1 MKMLNKT
8 AILATAASLAA
19 GAALAQSPYMR
30 ADNNVMTDLGVTA
43 GQIEDADLI
52 NPAGDELGEVEA
64 VLVDQSGAVVSV
76 LVELEDDFLDAER
89 VVELPLAGLVAREDD
104 DFFEIWDDEIDLVTE
119 MSVTELNT
127 LPSWPEE

>member
-19 GAALAQSPYMR
+19 GAALAQSPYIR
-30 ADNNVMTDLGVTA
+30 ADNDMMTDLGVTA

-64 VLVDQSGAVVSV
+64 VLVDQSGVVVSA
-76 LVELEDDFLDAER
+76 LVELEDDFLDTER
-89 VVELPLAGLVAREDD
+89 VVELPLAGLVAQEDD

>member
-64 VLVDQSGAVVSV
+64 VLVDQSGTVSV

-89 VVELPLAGLVAREDD
+89 VVELPLVGLVAQEDD

>member
-1 MKMLNKT
+1 MTMLNKT

-19 GAALAQSPYMR
+19 GAALAQSLYIR
-30 ADNNVMTDLGVTA
+30 ADNDMMTDLGVTA

-64 VLVDQSGAVVSV
+64 VLVDQSGVVVSA
-76 LVELEDDFLDAER
+76 LVELEDDFLDTER
-89 VVELPLAGLVAREDD
+89 VVELPLAGLVAQEDD

>member
-19 GAALAQSPYMR
+19 GAALAQSLYIR
-30 ADNNVMTDLGVTA
+30 ADNDMMTDLGVTA

-64 VLVDQSGAVVSV
+64 VLVDQSGVVVSA
-76 LVELEDDFLDAER
+76 LVELEDDFLDTER
-89 VVELPLAGLVAREDD
+89 VVELPLAGLVAQEDD

>member
-89 VVELPLAGLVAREDD
+89 VVELPLAGLVAQEDD

>member
-1 MKMLNKT
+1 M
-8 AILATAASLAA
+8 
-19 GAALAQSPYMR
+19 
-30 ADNNVMTDLGVTA
+30 
-43 GQIEDADLI
+43 
-52 NPAGDELGEVEA
+52 
-64 VLVDQSGAVVSV
+64 

-89 VVELPLAGLVAREDD
+89 VVELPLAGLVAQEDD